1 MNKSEGQEKN
11 KNESRKING
20 PKRVEGSA
28 IVQLEAV
35 IKRKTK
41 THPKKTN
48 TKSTYTK
55 VLIYVCTSHRLL
67 QP

>member
-1 MNKSEGQEKN
+1 M
-11 KNESRKING
+11 
-20 PKRVEGSA
+20 EGSA
-28 IVQLEAV
+28 IAQLEAV

-41 THPKKTN
+41 THQKKTN
-48 TKSTYTK
+48 IKSTYTK